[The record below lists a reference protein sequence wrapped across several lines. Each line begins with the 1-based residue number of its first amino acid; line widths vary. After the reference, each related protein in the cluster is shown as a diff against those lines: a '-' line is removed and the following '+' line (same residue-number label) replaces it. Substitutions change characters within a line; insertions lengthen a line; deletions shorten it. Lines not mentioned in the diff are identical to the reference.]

1 MCVCLQFAAVL
12 REDAAP
18 AAASAS
24 QPKQTLVLDLKT
36 ALVNVRS
43 FFFYSAHRNDS
54 TVLIRCF
61 SASLQAGD
69 FPDPLTVN
77 PRRPAQS
84 YDVLQDSS
92 FYKALGSSR
101 GEEVRCVSPYY
112 AAEA

>member
-1 MCVCLQFAAVL
+1 M
-12 REDAAP
+12 
-18 AAASAS
+18 
-24 QPKQTLVLDLKT
+24 
-36 ALVNVRS
+36 
-43 FFFYSAHRNDS
+43 
-54 TVLIRCF
+54 LIRCF

-101 GEEVRCVSPYY
+101 GEEV
-112 AAEA
+112 